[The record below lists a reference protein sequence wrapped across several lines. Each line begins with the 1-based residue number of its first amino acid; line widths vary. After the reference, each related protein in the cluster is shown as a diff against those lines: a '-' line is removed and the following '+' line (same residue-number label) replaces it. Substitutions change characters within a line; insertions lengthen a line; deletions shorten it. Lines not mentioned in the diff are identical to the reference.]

1 MAQGMPRQYS
11 VIMLKKHAIVA
22 FVFMALLTGA
32 WISTVAAPAGTNDAP
47 QNISHDISP
56 PLRARQLE
64 GMKVEDSDGQKAGT
78 VRNLVLNLNTG
89 NLRYVVIGY
98 GGILG
103 VRATLKL
110 APIQVMSAATTKK
123 QTLAINA
130 TSSQWRNAPAFKY
143 SSLTALAEADRAN
156 EISRYFQTPAKSDV
170 KGTTVSLS
178 KTGRDRSLTSQPA
191 QLQFASDIIGL
202 RVVNQK
208 QEKIGEVSDLL
219 VSFGEPRPAFAII
232 SSGRLFQHGRQY
244 AVPLKTL
251 TLSGHKLIWNPDA
264 ASLQNPRQFDQAVW
278 QSRGEDGQV
287 YSYSTATD

>member
-1 MAQGMPRQYS
+1 
-11 VIMLKKHAIVA
+11 MLKRHAKAVVVLA
-22 FVFMALLTGA
+22 MLLTGA
-32 WISTVAAPAGTNDAP
+32 LAWTLIADAATNSAA
-47 QNISHDISP
+47 P

-110 APIQVMSAATTKK
+110 APTEAMSAATTKK

-130 TSSQWRNAPAFKY
+130 TTPQWRGAPAFKY
-143 SSLTALAEADRAN
+143 SSLTALAEQDRAR
-156 EISRYFQTPAKSDV
+156 EISRYFQTSAKNTV
-170 KGTTVSLS
+170 NGTNLS
-178 KTGRDRSLTSQPA
+178 KTGREQSSDTQPA
-191 QLQFASDIIGL
+191 QLKFASDVIGL

-208 QEKIGEVSDLL
+208 REKIGEVVDLL
-219 VSFGEPRPAFAII
+219 VGFGKPRPAFAIV
-232 SSGRLFQHGRQY
+232 SSGRMFHRERQY

-251 TLSGHKLIWNPDA
+251 TLSDNKLIWNVDASALQNAPQFDDA
-264 ASLQNPRQFDQAVW
+264 AW
-278 QSRGEDGQV
+278 ESRGKSAAAYFYPSSAD
-287 YSYSTATD
+287 

>member
-1 MAQGMPRQYS
+1 MARPASLKYP
-11 VIMLKKHAIVA
+11 VTMLKRHAKAVVVLA
-22 FVFMALLTGA
+22 MLLTGA
-32 WISTVAAPAGTNDAP
+32 LAWTLIADAATNSAA
-47 QNISHDISP
+47 P

-110 APIQVMSAATTKK
+110 APTEAMSAATTKK

-130 TSSQWRNAPAFKY
+130 TTPQWRGAPAFKY
-143 SSLTALAEADRAN
+143 SSLTALAEQDRAR
-156 EISRYFQTPAKSDV
+156 EISRYFQTSAKNTV
-170 KGTTVSLS
+170 NGTNLS
-178 KTGRDRSLTSQPA
+178 KTGREQSSDTQPA
-191 QLQFASDIIGL
+191 QLKFASDVIGL

-208 QEKIGEVSDLL
+208 REKIGEVVDLL
-219 VSFGEPRPAFAII
+219 VGFGKPRPAFAIV
-232 SSGRLFQHGRQY
+232 SSGRMFHRERQY

-251 TLSGHKLIWNPDA
+251 TLSDNKLIWNVDASALQNAPQFDDA
-264 ASLQNPRQFDQAVW
+264 AW
-278 QSRGEDGQV
+278 ESRGKSAAAYFYPSSAD
-287 YSYSTATD
+287 